1 MYVIQSYGENDGSLR
16 LHIENKNRNQ
26 ELRNI
31 CLYSIAKTV
40 SLFGSSIY
48 SFALDC
54 MYYK

>member
-1 MYVIQSYGENDGSLR
+1 MASLR
-16 LHIENKNRNQ
+16 LHIENKKQPRTK
-26 ELRNI
+26 NI

-40 SLFGSSIY
+40 SIFGSSIY